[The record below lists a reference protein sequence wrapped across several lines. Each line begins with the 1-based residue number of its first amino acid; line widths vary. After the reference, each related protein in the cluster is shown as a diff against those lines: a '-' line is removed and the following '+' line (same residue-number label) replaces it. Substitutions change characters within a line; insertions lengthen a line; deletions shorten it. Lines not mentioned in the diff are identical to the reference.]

1 MFLVVGLNPTLD
13 VVMRMRAPAFGQLN
27 IADKSAAVPSGKAT
41 NLARYLAQ
49 LGNDTL
55 LLGFIG
61 RDEAA
66 HFAATVEGSGARQAF
81 TILDAP
87 TRINVK
93 IIDGDTGEDTEF
105 NMRGAR
111 VTPDQLAA
119 VEAGIEAALPGAQAI
134 ALTGSLPPGVSTS
147 TYARWIRRAKQAGV
161 PAALDASGERLR
173 LGLAE
178 HPWLVKVNWFELSQQ
193 VDEQSVSRERAAAIL
208 AEWVATGTQIAVVT
222 RADRVILATRAGMW
236 EATTPRQVA
245 QNPVGAGDALM
256 AGLLNGWRL
265 GLPPA
270 DLLQRACAVAVSS
283 VLSMDPGSFAPHDYD
298 AILPQIKVKQDEHFQ
313 SM

>member
-1 MFLVVGLNPTLD
+1 MFLVIGLNPTLD

-27 IADKSAAVPSGKAT
+27 IADKSAAFPSGKAM

-61 RDEAA
+61 RDEAH
-66 HFAATVEGSGARQAF
+66 HFIATVEGSGARQQF

-93 IIDGDTGEDTEF
+93 IIDSDTGQDTEF

-111 VTPDQLAA
+111 VTPEQLAA
-119 VEAGIEAALPGAQAI
+119 IESNIQAALPRARAI
-134 ALTGSLPPGVSTS
+134 AFTGSLPPGAPADI
-147 TYARWIRRAKQAGV
+147 YARWIRQAREAGV
-161 PAALDASGERLR
+161 LAALDASGERLR

-193 VDEQSVSRERAAAIL
+193 VEEHSVTQERAIALLRQWIAG
-208 AEWVATGTQIAVVT
+208 GTEIAVVT
-222 RADRVILATRAGMW
+222 RADRVILATPAGVW
-236 EATTPRQVA
+236 QATTPRQVA
-245 QNPVGAGDALM
+245 QNPVGAGDALL
-256 AGLLNGWRL
+256 AGLLNGWGRA
-265 GLPPA
+265 LPPA
-270 DLLQRACAVAVSS
+270 ELLRRACAVAVSS
-283 VLSMDPGSFAPHDYD
+283 VLSMDPGSFAPADYE
-298 AILPQIKVKQDEHFQ
+298 AILPQIEIAPIGD
-313 SM
+313 STT

>member
-1 MFLVVGLNPTLD
+1 MFLVIGLNPTLD

-27 IADKSAAVPSGKAT
+27 IADKSAAFPSGKAV

-61 RDEAA
+61 RDEAH
-66 HFAATVEGSGARQAF
+66 HFIATVEGSGARQQF

-93 IIDGDTGEDTEF
+93 IIDSDTGQDTEF

-111 VTPDQLAA
+111 VTPEQVAA
-119 VEAGIEAALPGAQAI
+119 VESNIQAALPRARAI
-134 ALTGSLPPGVSTS
+134 VLTGSLPPGAPADI
-147 TYARWIRRAKQAGV
+147 YARWIRQAREAGV

-193 VDEQSVSRERAAAIL
+193 VEEHSVTEERAIALLRQWI
-208 AEWVATGTQIAVVT
+208 AEGTEIAVVT
-222 RADRVILATRAGMW
+222 RADRVILATPAGVW
-236 EATTPRQVA
+236 QATTPRQVA
-245 QNPVGAGDALM
+245 QNPVGAGDALL
-256 AGLLNGWRL
+256 AGLLNGWGRA
-265 GLPPA
+265 LPPA
-270 DLLQRACAVAVSS
+270 ELLRRACAVAVSS
-283 VLSMDPGSFAPHDYD
+283 VLSMDPGSFAPADYE
-298 AILPQIKVKQDEHFQ
+298 AILPQIEIAPIEEAAP
-313 SM
+313 